1 MRRKTIKIPPPEK
14 KKKKN
19 LVTKKLF
26 KYYGLSTP
34 ENEDFCQPN
43 LLVWWWRTKKI
54 SAFFSSPCPKFLTVG
69 HLVCGNWFRLSK
81 LNFGLVGASKIASS
95 LLSLLYSSY
104 VNQYFSSQV
113 FCYSAHGGFL
123 KSSLLCFHRQLLMVG
138 LLCQPLP
145 FVPASVT
152 FTVPGGNFLW
162 SNLGWGGGFL
172 PWIKL
177 CVGFVGLTI
186 SKAGCP

>member
-1 MRRKTIKIPPPEK
+1 MRAKTKVNKLSFPRSTKWRSLVAGLAVSCLATFFWLFDLTFKPPALWSLRSWKKVAVYDIKAYKHTHLFIFFAPYKNQKKDDKNPAAGEK
-14 KKKKN
+14 EEEKPCH
-19 LVTKKLF
+19 KKLF

-95 LLSLLYSSY
+95 LLSLLYTTG
-104 VNQYFSSQV
+104 
-113 FCYSAHGGFL
+113 HWL
-123 KSSLLCFHRQLLMVG
+123 
-138 LLCQPLP
+138 
-145 FVPASVT
+145 
-152 FTVPGGNFLW
+152 
-162 SNLGWGGGFL
+162 
-172 PWIKL
+172 
-177 CVGFVGLTI
+177 
-186 SKAGCP
+186 